1 MRVAALGFH
10 LLSIS
15 SVLAYPFKGG
25 AGTELGS
32 VLVKRGQELCP
43 ALYQEGPIQFF
54 AFPQSVFVAVTS
66 TTRHVSHPPKI
77 NLKMQTTTRSSTA
90 STSTLSTT
98 TVSTTLSTTRAT
110 TSSTTT
116 TTTTRITTSSTTTT
130 AFQVV
135 CSSTPPSC
143 EANGC
148 SGTVAPAGTGNP
160 TCKSINF
167 FGCACIPSVNTPG
180 YTCPNQSCGANNCA
194 GSFNNNGASATC
206 KNYGAGCACA
216 PTAAMAIGQHV
227 VVILRPIRAET
238 RHHAMQAVAQG
249 RLIITERMP
258 PVKETGLLAVVT
270 LPKAQAVLVV
280 PVGAAMVVTV
290 QAAFS
295 VILLYLSVL
304 TCGPLAIVTQQKILV
319 DHSRVVVPTD
329 ATANGMVILVL
340 LGVQGTL
347 WDAAVRLLRG
357 PAGPAVTVRIVIA
370 IIVRAPLPVTT
381 PTLSALMP
389 MRRATVI
396 PRTIPAVIRK
406 AAIRTGVMDNGTR
419 VALLVVP
426 VISSAAAVIRQGTH
440 AAQER
445 AASAMAAP
453 DEGAVMASGA
463 VLGDTLLVHAITTLS
478 GVILIGMRVG
488 RVVDMNSDRTR
499 TNASPNSDLL
509 ANLPS
514 NWNDVASSIT
524 IISWVVRCQ
533 FYVDINCSGA
543 SIYGNSDRNTGPNS
557 WDLQGANSYFNDKVS
572 SYKCWLDPLTF
583 CGDFPDI
590 ALRNTS
596 SGLRRI
602 VDFNTNI
609 NPSFRAIENILPT
622 NPDTMKA
629 CFIFTLALTAAVTA
643 SPIERGK
650 KYSGSVL
657 EFRRQMS

>member
-1 MRVAALGFH
+1 MRVAALGFR

-15 SVLAYPFKGG
+15 SVLAFPFKGG

-66 TTRHVSHPPKI
+66 TTR
-77 NLKMQTTTRSSTA
+77 TTTRSSTA

-160 TCKSINF
+160 TCKSTNF
-167 FGCACIPSVNTPG
+167 SGCACIPSVNTPG

-216 PTAAMAIGQHV
+216 PTTAMCGNSASCDAGGC
-227 VVILRPIRAET
+227 AGSFDNNG
-238 RHHAMQAVAQG
+238 A
-249 RLIITERMP
+249 
-258 PVKETGLLAVVT
+258 LAT
-270 LPKAQAVLVV
+270 CKGNWATCRCNPTAN
-280 PVGAAMVVTV
+280 
-290 QAAFS
+290 
-295 VILLYLSVL
+295 
-304 TCGPLAIVTQQKILV
+304 TCGNQASCDAGGCAGSFDNNGAYATCKGNWATCRCNPTQGTGGTCGARGSCDGGNCAGSFLGNTPLPQ
-319 DHSRVVVPTD
+319 VVVPTD
-329 ATANGMVILVL
+329 ATGNGMVILVS
-340 LGVQGTL
+340 LGVQGTS

-357 PAGPAVTVRIVIA
+357 PAGPAVIVRVVIA

-396 PRTIPAVIRK
+396 PRTIPAGIRK
-406 AAIRTGVMDNGTR
+406 TAIRTGVMDNGTR
-419 VALLVVP
+419 VALLAVP

-499 TNASPNSDLL
+499 MNA
-509 ANLPS
+509 
-514 NWNDVASSIT
+514 
-524 IISWVVRCQ
+524 
-533 FYVDINCSGA
+533 
-543 SIYGNSDRNTGPNS
+543 
-557 WDLQGANSYFNDKVS
+557 
-572 SYKCWLDPLTF
+572 
-583 CGDFPDI
+583 FPDI

-609 NPSFRAIENILPT
+609 NPSFHAIKNILPT

-629 CFIFTLALTAAVTA
+629 SFIFTLALAAAVTA
-643 SPIERGK
+643 SPIERANLEKRGCPVGTPGYSYCSQGCQS
-650 KYSGSVL
+650 KYAITAPCQIATGAASVPAVCVESVPRVL
-657 EFRRQMS
+657 GTCIYDYECEGL